1 MEKSKHSIFNQLF
14 FGLSV
19 LLLLGNGILG
29 ILAFKRSESA
39 LFSQIQSNAMN
50 IAQCAAANVSGDI
63 LQEIKEGDE
72 GTDAYASII
81 DELAL
86 FRDNAEL
93 EYIYTL
99 RKTDDGKFL
108 FVVDS
113 DPEEP
118 AAIGDECEYTEALDK
133 AFSDRVTL
141 ADDEP
146 FSDEWGIHVSAY
158 SPILYDDTVVGAV
171 GVDFSANWIEE
182 QTVMLRNIVVTTCVI
197 TYAVSLIILFLIMS
211 KFKRSMGKLNSK
223 VKELASGSGDLTK
236 EIDIYTKDEFGTIAA
251 NMNAFIRQIRSLV
264 SDVALSTKEILAT
277 GEEVNVTVT
286 DNARIM
292 SDMNVEIGD
301 ISADMEESSVSGKE
315 VSQNL
320 SESAERMASFAQ
332 SVKEI
337 QVIVQKANDN
347 AKDASA
353 TAKGNRKDALALI
366 EDLQRKVKTTSSDAQ
381 KIQQVKQIAE
391 EIGNIASQTRM
402 LSLNA
407 QIEAARAGAM
417 GAGFTVVAE
426 QVGTLSD
433 EIDGAVAEINQ
444 INEQVLSALDAW
456 TEASEEM
463 IRFVS
468 EDVVKAYDAF
478 AKLGEEYGDT
488 TDTINIQ
495 MTEIGTQS
503 AEILKSI
510 SDISEDVSN
519 IAATVIKT
527 AESANDLAHSTGKIS
542 ESLELLN
549 ATTQKNVQSS
559 GSLSEQVN
567 KYSF

>member
-1 MEKSKHSIFNQLF
+1 MEKAKYSIFNQLF
-14 FGLSV
+14 IVLSL

-29 ILAFKRSESA
+29 VLAFRRSEAA
-39 LFSQIQSNAMN
+39 LFGQIQSNARN

-63 LQEIKEGDE
+63 LQEIQEGEE
-72 GTDAYASII
+72 GSEAYNAII
-81 DELAL
+81 EELAL

-99 RKTDDGKFL
+99 RKTSDGRFL

-118 AAIGDECEYTEALDK
+118 AAIGDECEYTEALDL
-133 AFSDRVTL
+133 AFTDRLTL

-146 FSDEWGIHVSAY
+146 FSDEWGMHVSAY
-158 SPILYDDTVVGAV
+158 SPVVYKDAVVGAV
-171 GVDFSANWIEE
+171 GVDISANWIEE
-182 QTVMLRNIVVTTCVI
+182 QTVTLRNLVIVTCVI
-197 TYAVSLIILFLIMS
+197 TYAISLLILVLIMS

-236 EIDIYTKDEFGTIAA
+236 EIDIYSKDEFGAIAA
-251 NMNAFIRQIRSLV
+251 NMNEFIRQIRTLV
-264 SDVALSTKEILAT
+264 NEVALSTKEILAT

-292 SDMNVEIGD
+292 SEMNREIGD
-301 ISADMEESSVSGKE
+301 ISVDMEQSATSGKE
-315 VSQNL
+315 LSQNL
-320 SESAERMASFAQ
+320 SESAKQMAAFTQ
-332 SVKEI
+332 SVKKI
-337 QVIVQKANDN
+337 QGIVQKANEN
-347 AKDASA
+347 AKEASA
-353 TAKGNRKDALALI
+353 TAKGNRAEALKEI
-366 EDLQRKVKTTSSDAQ
+366 EALQRKVMKTNEDAQ

-391 EIGNIASQTRM
+391 EIGAIAGQTRM

-407 QIEAARAGAM
+407 QIEAARAGAS
-417 GAGFTVVAE
+417 GAGFAVVAE
-426 QVGTLSD
+426 QVGSLSD
-433 EIDGAVAEINQ
+433 EIDRAVAEINAT
-444 INEQVLSALDAW
+444 NEQVLAALGAW

-463 IRFVS
+463 LRFVS

-478 AKLGEEYGDT
+478 AGLGEEYGDT
-488 TDTINIQ
+488 TNTIHAQ

-503 AEILKSI
+503 ADILQGI
-510 SDISEDVSN
+510 SDISEDVTR
-519 IAATVIKT
+519 IAATVTKT

-542 ESLELLN
+542 ESLEVLN

-559 GSLSEQVN
+559 GKLSNQVSR
-567 KYSF
+567 YSF